1 VENNRP
7 RLRSGGVLV
16 APAAVD
22 PAALPN
28 RRSANVALLGVLSR
42 HLPIDAAVWLEAIRR
57 NLKPE
62 LYEVNRRAF
71 EIGRDGA

>member
-1 VENNRP
+1 M
-7 RLRSGGVLV
+7 
-16 APAAVD
+16 
-22 PAALPN
+22 
-28 RRSANVALLGVLSR
+28 ALLGVLSR

-71 EIGRDGA
+71 EIGRDGPLAQAIQRLATRCGKSTGPQSEASTTVSRLAFP

>member
-1 VENNRP
+1 M
-7 RLRSGGVLV
+7 
-16 APAAVD
+16 
-22 PAALPN
+22 
-28 RRSANVALLGVLSR
+28 ALLGVLSR
-42 HLPIDAAVWLEAIRR
+42 HLPIDAAVWQEAIRR